1 MQLLFGGVYKNR
13 RILVTGHT
21 GFKGSWLC
29 KWLNYLDAEVFGYS
43 LKPST
48 EPNHFD
54 LSNPKVNS
62 HINNIQD
69 LNSIRNFI
77 TKNEPEII
85 FHLAA
90 QPLVIE
96 SYEEPLETFTTNI
109 IGTANL
115 LEAARYT
122 DSVKAIIII
131 TTDKCYKNKEC
142 IYGYKES
149 DELGGYDPYSA
160 SKACTE
166 LVTESYRHSFLKK
179 DKTGLLI
186 ASARA
191 GNVLGGG
198 DWTSNRIFKDIA
210 IAASEKEKLILRNPE
225 SIRPWQHVLEPLSG
239 YLLLG
244 QLLYQNQNEFSGPWN
259 FGPLSDS
266 NITVRELVN
275 VVKKRWEDIEV
286 EFEKPKNYESKY
298 LMLDSSKA
306 YNKLKWKPVWGI
318 DLTINNTID
327 WYKSYYEKKIVKTD
341 DQIKKFVH
349 DAQKNKIGW
358 ALDVA

>member
-1 MQLLFGGVYKNR
+1 MFGGVYRNKR
-13 RILVTGHT
+13 VLVTGHT

-29 KWLNYLDAEVFGYS
+29 KWLNHLGAEVFGYS
-43 LKPST
+43 LNPST

-69 LNSIRNFI
+69 LNSVRDFI
-77 TKNEPEII
+77 TKSEPEII

-90 QPLVIE
+90 EPLVIK
-96 SYEEPLETFTTNI
+96 SYKEPLETFSTNI
-109 IGTANL
+109 IGTANI
-115 LEAARYT
+115 LEAARYIDT
-122 DSVKAIIII
+122 VKAVIII

-142 IYGYKES
+142 IYGYRET

-166 LVTESYRHSFLKK
+166 LVTESYKNSFFKE
-179 DKTGLLI
+179 DNTGLLI

-210 IAASEKEKLILRNPE
+210 KAASEKEKLILRNPE

-244 QLLYQNQNEFSGPWN
+244 QLLFQNRKEFAEPWN
-259 FGPLSDS
+259 FGPSYNS

-275 VVKKRWEDIEV
+275 IVKKRWNDIEV
-286 EFEKPKNYESKY
+286 EFEKPKIYESKY

-306 YNKLKWKPVWGI
+306 YNKLKW
-318 DLTINNTID
+318 
-327 WYKSYYEKKIVKTD
+327 
-341 DQIKKFVH
+341 
-349 DAQKNKIGW
+349 
-358 ALDVA
+358 

>member
-1 MQLLFGGVYKNR
+1 MFGGIYRNKRV
-13 RILVTGHT
+13 LVTGHT

-29 KWLNYLDAEVFGYS
+29 KWLNHLGAEVFGYS
-43 LKPST
+43 LNPST

-54 LSNPKVNS
+54 LSNPNVNS
-62 HINNIQD
+62 HINNIKD
-69 LNSIRNFI
+69 LNSVRDFI
-77 TKNEPEII
+77 TKSEPEII

-96 SYEEPLETFTTNI
+96 SYKEPLETFTTNI
-109 IGTANL
+109 IGTANI

-122 DSVKAIIII
+122 DTVKAVIII

-142 IYGYKES
+142 IYGYRET

-166 LVTESYRHSFLKK
+166 LVTESYKNSFFKE
-179 DKTGLLI
+179 DNTGLLI

-244 QLLYQNQNEFSGPWN
+244 QLLFQNRKEFAEPWN
-259 FGPLSDS
+259 FGPSYNS

-275 VVKKRWEDIEV
+275 IVKKRWNDIEV
-286 EFEKPKNYESKY
+286 EFEKPKIYESKY

-306 YNKLKWKPVWGI
+306 YNKLKWKPVWEI
-318 DLTINNTID
+318 DLTVNNTID
-327 WYKSYYEKKIVKTD
+327 WYKNYYEKKIVKTD
-341 DQIKKFVH
+341 DQIVNFIQ
-349 DAQKNKIGW
+349 DAQKNKLSW
-358 ALDVA
+358 ALDVT

>member
-1 MQLLFGGVYKNR
+1 MFGGIYRNK

-29 KWLNYLDAEVFGYS
+29 KWLNHLDAEVFGYS

-48 EPNHFD
+48 EPNHFE

-69 LNSIRNFI
+69 LNSLRNFI
-77 TKNEPEII
+77 TKIEPEII

-90 QPLVIE
+90 QPLVLE
-96 SYEEPLETFTTNI
+96 SYQEPVETFTTNI
-109 IGTANL
+109 IGTANI

-122 DSVKAIIII
+122 DTVKAVIIV
-131 TTDKCYKNKEC
+131 TTDKCYKNKEL
-142 IYGYKES
+142 IYGYRET

-166 LVTESYRHSFLKK
+166 LVTESYRHSFFKK
-179 DKTGLLI
+179 DDTDLLI

-244 QLLYQNQNEFSGPWN
+244 QLLFQNRHEFAEPWN
-259 FGPLSDS
+259 FGPSYDS
-266 NITVRELVN
+266 NITVRELVDI
-275 VVKKRWEDIEV
+275 VKKRWDDIEV
-286 EFEKPKNYESKY
+286 EFENSKNYESK
-298 LMLDSSKA
+298 
-306 YNKLKWKPVWGI
+306 
-318 DLTINNTID
+318 
-327 WYKSYYEKKIVKTD
+327 
-341 DQIKKFVH
+341 
-349 DAQKNKIGW
+349 
-358 ALDVA
+358 

>member
-1 MQLLFGGVYKNR
+1 MFGGIYRNKRV
-13 RILVTGHT
+13 LVTGHT

-29 KWLNYLDAEVFGYS
+29 KWLNHLGAEVFGYS
-43 LKPST
+43 LNPST

-69 LNSIRNFI
+69 LNSVRDFI
-77 TKNEPEII
+77 TKSEPEII

-96 SYEEPLETFTTNI
+96 SYKEPLETFTTNV
-109 IGTANL
+109 IGTANI
-115 LEAARYT
+115 LEAARYIDT
-122 DSVKAIIII
+122 VKAVIII

-142 IYGYKES
+142 IYGYRET

-166 LVTESYRHSFLKK
+166 LVTESYKNSFFKK
-179 DKTGLLI
+179 DNTGLLI

-244 QLLYQNQNEFSGPWN
+244 QLLFQNRHEFAEPWN
-259 FGPLSDS
+259 FGPSYNS

-275 VVKKRWEDIEV
+275 IVKKKME
-286 EFEKPKNYESKY
+286 
-298 LMLDSSKA
+298 
-306 YNKLKWKPVWGI
+306 
-318 DLTINNTID
+318 
-327 WYKSYYEKKIVKTD
+327 
-341 DQIKKFVH
+341 
-349 DAQKNKIGW
+349 
-358 ALDVA
+358 

>member
-1 MQLLFGGVYKNR
+1 MFGGVYRNKR
-13 RILVTGHT
+13 VLVTGHT

-29 KWLNYLDAEVFGYS
+29 KWLNHLGAEVFGYS
-43 LKPST
+43 LNPST

-62 HINNIQD
+62 QINNIQD
-69 LNSIRNFI
+69 FNSVRDFI
-77 TKNEPEII
+77 IKSEPEII

-90 QPLVIE
+90 QPLVIK
-96 SYEEPLETFTTNI
+96 SYKEPLETFTTNV
-109 IGTANL
+109 IGTANI
-115 LEAARYT
+115 LEAVRYIDT
-122 DSVKAIIII
+122 VKAVIII

-142 IYGYKES
+142 IYGYRET

-166 LVTESYRHSFLKK
+166 LVTESYKNSFFNE
-179 DKTGLLI
+179 DNTGLLI

-244 QLLYQNQNEFSGPWN
+244 QLLFQNRKEFAEPWN
-259 FGPLSDS
+259 FGPSYNS

-275 VVKKRWEDIEV
+275 IVKKVYTSYLPCGRGAV
-286 EFEKPKNYESKY
+286 EYV
-298 LMLDSSKA
+298 LML
-306 YNKLKWKPVWGI
+306 
-318 DLTINNTID
+318 
-327 WYKSYYEKKIVKTD
+327 
-341 DQIKKFVH
+341 
-349 DAQKNKIGW
+349 
-358 ALDVA
+358 

>member
-1 MQLLFGGVYKNR
+1 MFGGIYRNK

-29 KWLNYLDAEVFGYS
+29 KWLNHLDAEVFGYS

-48 EPNHFD
+48 EPNHFE

-69 LNSIRNFI
+69 LNSLRNFI
-77 TKNEPEII
+77 TKIEPEII

-90 QPLVIE
+90 QPLVLE
-96 SYEEPLETFTTNI
+96 SYQEPLETFTTNI
-109 IGTANL
+109 IGTANI

-122 DSVKAIIII
+122 DTVKAVIIV
-131 TTDKCYKNKEC
+131 TTDKCYKNKEL
-142 IYGYKES
+142 IYGYRET

-166 LVTESYRHSFLKK
+166 LVTESYRHSFFKK
-179 DKTGLLI
+179 DDTDLLI

-210 IAASEKEKLILRNPE
+210 IAASEKEKLILRNPD

-244 QLLYQNQNEFSGPWN
+244 QLLFQNRHEFAEPWN
-259 FGPLSDS
+259 FGPSYNS

-275 VVKKRWEDIEV
+275 IVKKRWDDIEV
-286 EFEKPKNYESKY
+286 EFENSKNYESK
-298 LMLDSSKA
+298 
-306 YNKLKWKPVWGI
+306 
-318 DLTINNTID
+318 
-327 WYKSYYEKKIVKTD
+327 
-341 DQIKKFVH
+341 
-349 DAQKNKIGW
+349 
-358 ALDVA
+358 

>member
-1 MQLLFGGVYKNR
+1 MFGGIYRNKRV
-13 RILVTGHT
+13 LVTGHT

-29 KWLNYLDAEVFGYS
+29 KWLNHLGAEVFGYS
-43 LKPST
+43 LNPST

-54 LSNPKVNS
+54 LSNPKVKS

-69 LNSIRNFI
+69 LNSVRDFI
-77 TKNEPEII
+77 TKSEPEII

-96 SYEEPLETFTTNI
+96 SYKEPLETFTTNV
-109 IGTANL
+109 IGTANI
-115 LEAARYT
+115 LEAARYIDT
-122 DSVKAIIII
+122 VKAVIII

-142 IYGYKES
+142 IYGYRET

-166 LVTESYRHSFLKK
+166 LVTESYKNSFFKK
-179 DKTGLLI
+179 DNTGLLI

-244 QLLYQNQNEFSGPWN
+244 QLLFQNRHEFAEPWN
-259 FGPLSDS
+259 FGPSYNS

-275 VVKKRWEDIEV
+275 IVKKRWNDIEV
-286 EFEKPKNYESKY
+286 EFEKPKIYESKY

-306 YNKLKWKPVWGI
+306 YNKLKRFNF
-318 DLTINNTID
+318 NNTL
-327 WYKSYYEKKIVKTD
+327 KKLELNINE
-341 DQIKKFVH
+341 I
-349 DAQKNKIGW
+349 
-358 ALDVA
+358 L

>member
-1 MQLLFGGVYKNR
+1 MFGGVYRNKR
-13 RILVTGHT
+13 VLVTGHT

-29 KWLNYLDAEVFGYS
+29 KWLNHLGAEVFGYS
-43 LKPST
+43 LNPST

-69 LNSIRNFI
+69 LNSVKDFI
-77 TKNEPEII
+77 AKSEPEII

-90 QPLVIE
+90 QPLVIK
-96 SYEEPLETFTTNI
+96 SYKEPLETFSTNI
-109 IGTANL
+109 IGTANI
-115 LEAARYT
+115 LEAARYVDT
-122 DSVKAIIII
+122 VKAVIII

-142 IYGYKES
+142 IYGYRET

-166 LVTESYRHSFLKK
+166 LVTESYKNSFFNE
-179 DKTGLLI
+179 DNSGLLI

-244 QLLYQNQNEFSGPWN
+244 QLLFQNRKEFAEPWN
-259 FGPLSDS
+259 FGPSYNS

-275 VVKKRWEDIEV
+275 IVKKRWNDIEV
-286 EFEKPKNYESKY
+286 AVSYTH
-298 LMLDSSKA
+298 
-306 YNKLKWKPVWGI
+306 
-318 DLTINNTID
+318 LTLPT
-327 WYKSYYEKKIVKTD
+327 KRIV
-341 DQIKKFVH
+341 
-349 DAQKNKIGW
+349 
-358 ALDVA
+358 

>member
-1 MQLLFGGVYKNR
+1 MFGGVYRNKR
-13 RILVTGHT
+13 VLVTGHT

-29 KWLNYLDAEVFGYS
+29 KWLNHLGAEVFGYS
-43 LKPST
+43 LNPST
-48 EPNHFD
+48 EPNHFY

-69 LNSIRNFI
+69 LNSVRDFI
-77 TKNEPEII
+77 TKSEPEII

-96 SYEEPLETFTTNI
+96 SYKEPLETFTNNV
-109 IGTANL
+109 IGTANI
-115 LEAARYT
+115 LEAVRYIDT
-122 DSVKAIIII
+122 VKAVIII

-142 IYGYKES
+142 IHGYRET

-166 LVTESYRHSFLKK
+166 LVTESYKNSFFNE
-179 DKTGLLI
+179 DNTGLLI

-244 QLLYQNQNEFSGPWN
+244 QLLFQNRKEFAEPWN
-259 FGPLSDS
+259 FGPSYNS

-275 VVKKRWEDIEV
+275 IVKKRWNDIEV
-286 EFEKPKNYESKY
+286 EFEKPKIYESKY

-306 YNKLKWKPVWGI
+306 YNKCLR
-318 DLTINNTID
+318 TI
-327 WYKSYYEKKIVKTD
+327 
-341 DQIKKFVH
+341 
-349 DAQKNKIGW
+349 
-358 ALDVA
+358 

>member
-1 MQLLFGGVYKNR
+1 MFGGVYRNKR
-13 RILVTGHT
+13 VLVTGHT

-29 KWLNYLDAEVFGYS
+29 KWLNHLGAEVFGYS
-43 LKPST
+43 LNPST

-62 HINNIQD
+62 HINNIKD
-69 LNSIRNFI
+69 LNSVRDFI
-77 TKNEPEII
+77 TKSEPEII

-96 SYEEPLETFTTNI
+96 SYKEPLETFTTNV
-109 IGTANL
+109 IGTANI
-115 LEAARYT
+115 LEAARYIDT
-122 DSVKAIIII
+122 VKAIIII

-142 IYGYKES
+142 IYGYRET

-166 LVTESYRHSFLKK
+166 LVTESYKNSFFKK
-179 DKTGLLI
+179 DNTGLLI

-244 QLLYQNQNEFSGPWN
+244 QLLFQNRKEFAEPWN
-259 FGPLSDS
+259 FGPSYNS

-275 VVKKRWEDIEV
+275 IVKKRWNDIKV
-286 EFEKPKNYESKY
+286 EFEKSKIYESKY

-306 YNKLKWKPVWGI
+306 YNKLKWKPVWEI
-318 DLTINNTID
+318 DLTVNNTID
-327 WYKSYYEKKIVKTD
+327 WYKNYYEKKIVKTD
-341 DQIKKFVH
+341 DQIVNFIQ
-349 DAQKNKIGW
+349 DAQKNKLSW
-358 ALDVA
+358 ALDVT

>member
-1 MQLLFGGVYKNR
+1 MFGGIYRNKRV
-13 RILVTGHT
+13 LVTGHT

-29 KWLNYLDAEVFGYS
+29 KWLNHLGAEVFGYS
-43 LKPST
+43 LNPST

-69 LNSIRNFI
+69 LNSVRDFI
-77 TKNEPEII
+77 AKSEPEII

-96 SYEEPLETFTTNI
+96 SYKEPLETFTTNV
-109 IGTANL
+109 IGTANI
-115 LEAARYT
+115 LEAVRYIDT
-122 DSVKAIIII
+122 VKAVIII

-142 IYGYKES
+142 IYGYRET

-166 LVTESYRHSFLKK
+166 LVTESYKNSFFKK
-179 DKTGLLI
+179 DNTGLLI

-244 QLLYQNQNEFSGPWN
+244 QLLFQNRKEFAEPWN
-259 FGPLSDS
+259 FGPSYNS

-275 VVKKRWEDIEV
+275 IVKKRWNDIEV
-286 EFEKPKNYESKY
+286 EFAKPK
-298 LMLDSSKA
+298 
-306 YNKLKWKPVWGI
+306 I
-318 DLTINNTID
+318 
-327 WYKSYYEKKIVKTD
+327 
-341 DQIKKFVH
+341 
-349 DAQKNKIGW
+349 
-358 ALDVA
+358 

>member
-1 MQLLFGGVYKNR
+1 MFGGVYRNKR
-13 RILVTGHT
+13 VLVTGHT

-29 KWLNYLDAEVFGYS
+29 KWLNHLGAEVFGYS
-43 LKPST
+43 LNPST

-69 LNSIRNFI
+69 FNSVRDFI
-77 TKNEPEII
+77 IKSEPEII

-90 QPLVIE
+90 QPLVIK
-96 SYEEPLETFTTNI
+96 SYKEPLETFSTNV
-109 IGTANL
+109 IGTANI
-115 LEAARYT
+115 LEAVRYIDT
-122 DSVKAIIII
+122 VKAVIII

-142 IYGYKES
+142 IYGYRET

-166 LVTESYRHSFLKK
+166 LVTESYKNSFFNE
-179 DKTGLLI
+179 DNTGLLI

-244 QLLYQNQNEFSGPWN
+244 QLLFQNRKEFAEPWN
-259 FGPLSDS
+259 FGPSYNS

-275 VVKKRWEDIEV
+275 IVKKRWNDIEV
-286 EFEKPKNYESKY
+286 EFEKPKIYESKY

-327 WYKSYYEKKIVKTD
+327 WYKNYYEKKIVKTD
-341 DQIKKFVH
+341 DQIENFIQ
-349 DAQKNKIGW
+349 DAQKNKISW
-358 ALDVA
+358 ALDVT

>member
-1 MQLLFGGVYKNR
+1 MFGGIYRNKRV
-13 RILVTGHT
+13 LVTGHT

-29 KWLNYLDAEVFGYS
+29 KWLNHLGAEVFGYS
-43 LKPST
+43 LNPST

-54 LSNPKVNS
+54 LSNPKVKS

-69 LNSIRNFI
+69 LNSVRDFI
-77 TKNEPEII
+77 TKSEPEII

-96 SYEEPLETFTTNI
+96 SYKEPLETFTTNV
-109 IGTANL
+109 IGTANI

-122 DSVKAIIII
+122 DTVKAIIII

-142 IYGYKES
+142 IYGYRET

-166 LVTESYRHSFLKK
+166 LVTESYKNSFFKK
-179 DKTGLLI
+179 DNTGLLI

-244 QLLYQNQNEFSGPWN
+244 QLLFQNRKEFAEPWN
-259 FGPLSDS
+259 FGPSHNS
-266 NITVRELVN
+266 NITVRAVSYTHLTL
-275 VVKKRWEDIEV
+275 
-286 EFEKPKNYESKY
+286 PT
-298 LMLDSSKA
+298 KA
-306 YNKLKWKPVWGI
+306 
-318 DLTINNTID
+318 
-327 WYKSYYEKKIVKTD
+327 
-341 DQIKKFVH
+341 
-349 DAQKNKIGW
+349 
-358 ALDVA
+358 